1 MRHWKAAMSNH
12 NVPCR
17 AFLAFSFAVAL
28 ATAWPVPGW
37 AEEANQPDAGTTET
51 DSTDDKPAAAE
62 GFAPDEQETAAPTA
76 AAVRHN
82 QAMCARLDDLMGKG
96 LSYAERGKTAETRA
110 ALHCP
115 PTSHATQA
123 AEGTRTK

>member
-1 MRHWKAAMSNH
+1 MINRH
-12 NVPCR
+12 VLGR
-17 AFLAFSFAVAL
+17 TFLALLVAL
-28 ATAWPVPGW
+28 ALAAAWPVAGR
-37 AEEANQPDAGTTET
+37 AEEADQPEAGTAST
-51 DSTDDKPAAAE
+51 DSTDDKPAAE

-76 AAVRHN
+76 AAALHN
-82 QAMCARLDDLMGKG
+82 QAVCTRLDDLMGKG

-123 AEGTRTK
+123 AEGAGTK

>member
-1 MRHWKAAMSNH
+1 MALFATSSVYTYASLEGCHEQ
-12 NVPCR
+12 PQR
-17 AFLAFSFAVAL
+17 ALPGFSRFLVRRRAGHGMAG
-28 ATAWPVPGW
+28 AWV
-37 AEEANQPDAGTTET
+37 